1 MFVVLGPLLLI
12 LAAIGIYAVVSYS
25 ISRRTVEIGVRH
37 ALGASSN
44 RIVIEIIADT
54 LRAIGMGALIG
65 WIISL
70 LVEVHVG
77 GGVLYL
83 PIVLGIPAILF
94 AIATLACW
102 IPARRAAMADPLIA
116 LRAE

>member
-1 MFVVLGPLLLI
+1 MLGPLLLI

-70 LVEVHVG
+70 LVEVR
-77 GGVLYL
+77 L
-83 PIVLGIPAILF
+83 PA
-94 AIATLACW
+94 
-102 IPARRAAMADPLIA
+102 ARRACRSRGRSNFLTVKV
-116 LRAE
+116 RS